1 MFQLSSVIWL
11 SQGKCWGKP
20 KTWNSYIFPPRVS
33 LPQCTWPPFLPDIA
47 LHVATVARPELN
59 YKMSRVY
66 LLGLIYTHRR
76 HPHFSEFKQYYPYMY
91 IILVT
96 WVNHLY
102 SVNLFTPDR
111 TKLCKAFED
120 HFCNIY
126 ACQDHGISYCIKQCQ
141 AIWQFDRF
149 DKACRCPRTPCF

>member
-47 LHVATVARPELN
+47 LYLATVARPELN

-149 DKACRCPRTPCF
+149 DEACRCPRTPCF